1 MDIPLTKKKLLIKKL
16 LIKEKRD
23 KRTDAK
29 AKNGRVDDKHD
40 VIGE

>member
-1 MDIPLTKKKLLIKKL
+1 M
-16 LIKEKRD
+16 KEQL
-23 KRTDAK
+23 TDAK